1 MSEFDLRFWFYFWS
15 LSEWKECNGRRTVL
29 EVGCEESTERGHD
42 GAPVG
47 IFQVVAHAVEFAVA
61 LDLALGSLVSDWA
74 VGVNVRVS
82 GVDHWQSYV
91 DGIWRQ
97 IESVFSFGEMLV

>member
-1 MSEFDLRFWFYFWS
+1 
-15 LSEWKECNGRRTVL
+15 
-29 EVGCEESTERGHD
+29 
-42 GAPVG
+42 VG

-97 IESVFSFGEMLV
+97 IESVCFVWGNVSLK